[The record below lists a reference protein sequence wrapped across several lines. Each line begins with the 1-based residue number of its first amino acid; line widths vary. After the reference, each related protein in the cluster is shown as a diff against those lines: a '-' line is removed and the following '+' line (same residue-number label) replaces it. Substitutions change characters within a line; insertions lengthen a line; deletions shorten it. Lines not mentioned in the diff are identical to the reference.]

1 MERTPSFARRLPAWL
16 RRALVAVVA
25 LYALYLIAGNLFLN
39 TSWGESAINRKPDR
53 FQMHWE
59 SGRTWWPGRVS
70 LAGVELQGQARR
82 IAWQARAARVE
93 GRIALLPL
101 VQRRLHVPHVRA
113 HEVHGGVR
121 RMDKELPPPPPRE
134 GGWELKF
141 DRIASDSVRRAH
153 FDALVLEGQGDA
165 EVGFYKQ
172 LRGGPMELMPSKA
185 GFRDARITR
194 EGIDIVR
201 DGALRAEFAIAR
213 HRREEA
219 AGVDKLLKTDAR
231 IRLDG
236 ATSGMDVRV
245 DPQGGVA
252 VKPVPGTGRAR
263 VDLGFA
269 RGALVPGSLVQWSMP
284 VTGHD
289 IAGAE
294 RNDALG
300 IALAVDQDI
309 VLKAVVPP
317 RADGRLS
324 LDADL
329 RLRGNQ
335 VPLRDVHSL
344 LPRAS
349 GHVVGDWRFSSLRW
363 LSGLFPQ
370 APWLRLDGAG
380 DVSADVQVADGKLAA
395 GSRIRVPGV
404 DAVADVMGNR
414 IRGKA
419 HADIRL
425 DAGAKGE
432 LVPRLEAVMDEF
444 HVAAVKAPGE
454 PYVQGRNLRLSL
466 NADGELAQL
475 RDTLK
480 ARVVFD
486 NASVPDLR
494 VYNPFLP
501 RTHMRFDGGAGFLSG
516 DLSLDAAGEVG
527 RGTLRIAGRGT
538 RMFLAGIQLRGDID
552 LGLKLRRADLKRH
565 AFVADGST
573 VQLRNVSFSEPG
585 GESRTGWWARARLDR
600 ARLDVDRPVSAGG
613 QADVTMKDVGFLLAL
628 FSRKK
633 EYPAWVYGLVDA
645 GQAQVDGRVHWQ
657 NDVLVLDRMQA
668 RNDRFEL
675 LARLRMQGPQRQGDL
690 YAKWRA
696 LSLGVELQGGQRK
709 FHLVRARQ
717 WYDGRPDLL
726 K

>member
-1 MERTPSFARRLPAWL
+1 MERTPSFARRLPSWL
-16 RRALVAVVA
+16 RRALVAAVA

-39 TSWGESAINRKPDR
+39 TPWGESTINRKPDR

-70 LAGVELQGQARR
+70 LAGVELKGQARR
-82 IAWQARAARVE
+82 IAWQAQAARVE
-93 GRIALLPL
+93 GRIALWPL
-101 VQRRLHVPHVRA
+101 LRRRLQIPTIHA
-113 HEVHGGVR
+113 QEVIGGAR
-121 RMDKELPPPPPRE
+121 RVDKELLPPPPRE
-134 GGWELKF
+134 GGWELLF
-141 DRIASDSVRRAH
+141 DRIASDSVRHAY
-153 FDALVLEGQGDA
+153 FGALVLEGQGSA

-172 LRGGPMELMPSKA
+172 LRGGPMEVMPSKA
-185 GFRDARITR
+185 HFRDARITR
-194 EGIDIVR
+194 EGTDVMR
-201 DGALRAEFAIAR
+201 DGVLQAEFAIAR

-219 AGVDKLLKTDAR
+219 AGVDKLLKTEAR

-236 ATSGMDVRV
+236 ATSGVDVHV

-252 VKPVPGTGRAR
+252 VKPVPGTGEAHA
-263 VDLGFA
+263 DLGFSQ
-269 RGALVPGSLVQWSMP
+269 GALTPGSRLQWSMP

-289 IAGAE
+289 IAGAA

-300 IALAVDQDI
+300 LALAVDQDI
-309 VLKAVVPP
+309 VLKATVPP

-335 VPLRDVHSL
+335 VPLRDFQSL

-349 GHVVGDWRFSSLRW
+349 GHVVGDWRFTSLRW

-370 APWLRLDGAG
+370 APWLKLDGAG
-380 DVSADVQVADGKLAA
+380 DVSADVQVVDGKLAA
-395 GSRIRVPGV
+395 GSRITVPGV
-404 DAVADVMGNR
+404 EAVADVMGNR
-414 IRGKA
+414 IRGQA
-419 HADIRL
+419 RADIRL
-425 DAGAKGE
+425 DAGPKGE
-432 LVPRLEAVMDEF
+432 LVPRMEAVMGEF
-444 HVAAVKAPGE
+444 HVAAVKAPDK

-466 NADGELAQL
+466 NADGELTELTQN
-475 RDTLK
+475 LK

-501 RTHMRFDGGAGFLSG
+501 REHMRFDGGAGFLSG

-527 RGTLRIAGRGT
+527 HGTLRIAGRGT
-538 RMFLAGIQLRGDID
+538 RMVLAGIQARGDVD
-552 LGLKLRRADLKRH
+552 LDLKLRRADLKRH

-573 VQLRNVSFSEPG
+573 VQLRNASFSEPG
-585 GESRTGWWARARLDR
+585 GESRSGWWARARLDR
-600 ARLDVDRPVSAGG
+600 ARLDVDRPISAGG
-613 QADVTMKDVGFLLAL
+613 QADVSMKDVAFLLAL

-633 EYPAWVYGLVDA
+633 EYPAWVYALVDA
-645 GQAQVDGRVHWQ
+645 GQAQVNGHVQWQ
-657 NDVLVLDRMQA
+657 DDVLVLDRVQA
-668 RNDRFEL
+668 HNDRFEL
-675 LARLRMQGPQRQGDL
+675 LARLRLQGRQRQGDL

-696 LSLGVELQGGQRK
+696 LSVGVELQDDQRK